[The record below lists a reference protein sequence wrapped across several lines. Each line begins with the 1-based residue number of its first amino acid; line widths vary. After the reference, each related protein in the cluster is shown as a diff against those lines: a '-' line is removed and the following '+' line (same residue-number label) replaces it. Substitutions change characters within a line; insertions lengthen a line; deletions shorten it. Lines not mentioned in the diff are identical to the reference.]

1 MWRIS
6 VETRG
11 TRVTTTE
18 HLEGTLRTLPLLTA
32 GAALLSA
39 TSLPAQES
47 TRYQSFDL
55 SRAMIRD
62 FTVYQPFRVTGT
74 VALREA
80 LAEGTL
86 RPETQVAILERNGW
100 HLAFVMA
107 QLLYHHAAQGKR
119 NGEPWLVSF

>member
-1 MWRIS
+1 M
-6 VETRG
+6 
-11 TRVTTTE
+11 
-18 HLEGTLRTLPLLTA
+18 
-32 GAALLSA
+32 ALLSG

-62 FTVYQPFRVTGT
+62 STVYQPFRVTET
-74 VALREA
+74 FALREV
-80 LAEGTL
+80 LANGTL
-86 RPETQVAILERNGW
+86 RHETQVAILERSGW
-100 HLAFVMA
+100 HVALVMA